1 MGKNERTITEALV
14 TVTFRL
20 EDLGTYGPGSL
31 MDQARN
37 AAADRLSVLLAT
49 DIDKAQVRVESVSY
63 DNVGITGKFEAIR
76 S

>member
-31 MDQARN
+31 MEQARK
-37 AAADRLSVLLAT
+37 AAADRLSILLAT
-49 DIDKAQVRVESVSY
+49 SIDKTQVRVESVSY
-63 DNVGITGKFEAIR
+63 ANVATTGTIEAIR